1 MNRPIIYSA
10 IGVAAAAII
19 IFAFFLGNGSFNR
32 VVISGDKTKQTTIIA
47 AAASAVTV
55 APIDIKVK
63 NVVANKTND
72 EKTANVQVAFDVHN
86 PNANTMI
93 LDGIR
98 YNVYVNNALMTSGN
112 IGTEAP
118 EDVIR
123 SQNGFPIIGNS
134 TVTLKDTH
142 AVQRNNMNAAGWDKM
157 VVDAKASYVIKGTY
171 SYRQTANLEASGG
184 AKEFSLT
191 FP

>member
-1 MNRPIIYSA
+1 MNRPIIYSS
-10 IGVAAAAII
+10 IGVVAAVII
-19 IFAFFLGNGSFNR
+19 IFAFFLANGSFNG
-32 VVISGDKTKQTTIIA
+32 VVTSEDKTKQTTAIIGS
-47 AAASAVTV
+47 ASAITV

-63 NVVANKTND
+63 NVVTNKTND
-72 EKTANVQVAFDVHN
+72 EKTANVQIAFDVHN
-86 PNANTMI
+86 PNTNTMI

-98 YNVYVNNALMTSGN
+98 YNVYVNNNLMTSGN

-123 SQNGFPIIGNS
+123 SQQGFPIIGNS
-134 TVTLKDTH
+134 TVTLKDIQP
-142 AVQRNNMNAAGWDKM
+142 VQRNNMNAASWDKM
-157 VVDAKASYVIKGTY
+157 VVDGKASYVIKGTY